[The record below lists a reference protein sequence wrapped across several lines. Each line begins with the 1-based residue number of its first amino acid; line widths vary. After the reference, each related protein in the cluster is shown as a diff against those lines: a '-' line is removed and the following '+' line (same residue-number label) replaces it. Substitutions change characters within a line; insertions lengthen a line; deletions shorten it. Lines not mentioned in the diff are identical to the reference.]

1 MRSQVLYLAA
11 QVLMTQ
17 VYKSCLRHPP
27 NDACAEKKEIA
38 ALLDQFKEKYQ
49 AAQWAWDLY
58 CS

>member
-1 MRSQVLYLAA
+1 
-11 QVLMTQ
+11 MTQ

-58 CS
+58 RS